1 MVPSVYEFRDELLK
15 AIIDN
20 PKTSYGKNEL
30 QLFIM
35 QVYSTFLERYID

>member
-15 AIIDN
+15 TIIDN

>member
-1 MVPSVYEFRDELLK
+1 MLPSASDFKDELLIT
-15 AIIDN
+15 IIDN

-35 QVYSTFLERYID
+35 QVYSTFLEKYID